1 MKTTDSFKLN
11 KPAKRILATLT
22 GEQRR
27 VFKKLAIEAQVA
39 EEEAKKKPLKREK
52 DSEE

>member
-1 MKTTDSFKLN
+1 MKTNESFRLN
-11 KPAKRILATLT
+11 KPAKRILANLS
-22 GEQRR
+22 GEQRT